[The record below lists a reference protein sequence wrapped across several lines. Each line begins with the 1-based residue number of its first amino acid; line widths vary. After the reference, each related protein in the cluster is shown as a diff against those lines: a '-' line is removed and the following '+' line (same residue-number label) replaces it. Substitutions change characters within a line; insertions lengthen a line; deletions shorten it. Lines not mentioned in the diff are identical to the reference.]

1 MITTENML
9 YLENLVKVRLDAETR
24 ENYRLQMGSILDY
37 IQEITSLGLGDVK
50 PDHTHKNIYKNDI
63 VDQDPDHIKRA
74 LENAPD
80 KIGNL
85 YKVAQ
90 VIKQ

>member
-50 PDHTHKNIYKNDI
+50 PDHTHKNIYKNDT
-63 VDQDPDHIKRA
+63 VDQDTDHIKRA
-74 LENAPD
+74 LANAPD

>member
-9 YLENLVKVRLDAETR
+9 YLENLVKVRLDTETR
-24 ENYRLQMGSILDY
+24 EKYRLQMGSILDY
-37 IQEITSLGLGDVK
+37 VQEITSLDLGDVT

-63 VDQDPDHIKRA
+63 VDQDTDHINRA
-74 LENAPD
+74 LQNAPD